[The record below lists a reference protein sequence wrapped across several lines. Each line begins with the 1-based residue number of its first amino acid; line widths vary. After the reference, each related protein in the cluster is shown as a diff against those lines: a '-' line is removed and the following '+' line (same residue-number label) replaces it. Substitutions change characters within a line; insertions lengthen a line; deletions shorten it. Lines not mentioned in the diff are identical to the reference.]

1 MKRFLFLLTLV
12 MVGVVG
18 LGFYF
23 GWFALT
29 AGMIGDRFNITL
41 SVDKDKFQADERTAL
56 ERVQGEGPPMNG
68 PATPDADA
76 PENQE

>member
-18 LGFYF
+18 LGFYL

-29 AGMIGDRFNITL
+29 AGMIGDRFSITF
-41 SVDKDKFQADERTAL
+41 SVDKDKFQTDERTAL
-56 ERVQGEGPPMNG
+56 EPVQGEGPLMKD
-68 PATPDADA
+68 PAVPAADA
-76 PENQE
+76 PEKPE